1 MTKMQ
6 MNIKLENTDLQLIQE
21 IAKIRGEGLSDFVR
35 MCLRKEMARLGFLNQ
50 KEMKALGV
58 KF

>member
-1 MTKMQ
+1 MQ